1 MKHCVTFKTFLKHVN
16 GEFTVCS
23 LHLNPNQNVYALA
36 WGADVIS
43 EAFIKKKEKKW
54 HLSS

>member
-23 LHLNPNQNVYALA
+23 LHFNPNQNVYALA
-36 WGADVIS
+36 WGADVIR
-43 EAFIKKKEKKW
+43 EAFIKK
-54 HLSS
+54 